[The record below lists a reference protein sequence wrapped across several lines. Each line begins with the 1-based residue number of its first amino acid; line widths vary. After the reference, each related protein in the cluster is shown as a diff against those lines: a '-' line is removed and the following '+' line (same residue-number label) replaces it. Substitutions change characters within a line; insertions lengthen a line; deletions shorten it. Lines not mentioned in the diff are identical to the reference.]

1 MRHRLASRSPDAE
14 HQTRRR
20 QSKVWRP
27 LSVLPRHR
35 FFTAAKAGWGRGTVD
50 FEASGS
56 AFVFSSFNDSHRR
69 MRRGRKQ
76 RRRSRI

>member
-1 MRHRLASRSPDAE
+1 MWHRLASRSLDAE
-14 HQTRRR
+14 TTKQG
-20 QSKVWRP
+20 VE
-27 LSVLPRHR
+27 
-35 FFTAAKAGWGRGTVD
+35 TALRSPKTTLLHDITIAKAGLGRGTVD

-76 RRRSRI
+76 RRRCRI